1 MYGRGFSTAN
11 SSRKHRERQPALTQ
25 VTQRP
30 DNNNAADEV
39 RAFAMAALAADLGV
53 RRTQDRSMVL
63 DRSFTAV
70 VRLARSAREPV
81 AGVAALMRHLAK
93 AHELEAAMAERRE
106 VA

>member
-1 MYGRGFSTAN
+1 
-11 SSRKHRERQPALTQ
+11 
-25 VTQRP
+25 
-30 DNNNAADEV
+30 
-39 RAFAMAALAADLGV
+39 MAALAADLGV

-70 VRLARSAREPV
+70 VRPARSAREPV